1 MGCTVVN
8 CLVFCAWYQIL
19 QIEGHAPVGAPVP
32 TSGDKVMTDAYREV
46 QAGLD
51 VLKSVSQVRV
61 AFAALHYERSCA
73 RENVSV
79 KDMPVMRRQE
89 GSGGYPSP
97 EAQQIERIL
106 DAGTSQLNLATWLN
120 NANRRAR

>member
-51 VLKSVSQVRV
+51 VL
-61 AFAALHYERSCA
+61 
-73 RENVSV
+73 
-79 KDMPVMRRQE
+79 
-89 GSGGYPSP
+89 
-97 EAQQIERIL
+97 
-106 DAGTSQLNLATWLN
+106 
-120 NANRRAR
+120 